1 METKGVGEKMETDS
15 GETVEKEKEK
25 EGGSPS
31 SRESNKEVEY
41 DYSAELLGVVNT
53 IFQFPGTCISY
64 ALCSIM

>member
-1 METKGVGEKMETDS
+1 MEKEGVGDKMETDS
-15 GETVEKEKEK
+15 GETVEEEKES
-25 EGGSPS
+25 GSPS

-53 IFQFPGTCISY
+53 IFQFPGICY